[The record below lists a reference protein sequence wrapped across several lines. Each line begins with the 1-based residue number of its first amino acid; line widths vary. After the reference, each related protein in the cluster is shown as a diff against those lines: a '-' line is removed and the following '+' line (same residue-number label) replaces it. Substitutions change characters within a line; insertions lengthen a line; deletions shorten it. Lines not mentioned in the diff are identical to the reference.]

1 MLLLSAL
8 KGGLIGALGAY
19 VIGSYNCGMDTSC
32 YQKKLLQSGWE
43 FGAFAG
49 SVLALVFY
57 QPSKHN
63 KMSLTPTHFSFISLG
78 LVGYFMV
85 VSEVTMSFRQA
96 QDNLPNLNV
105 IPIDGIPIDGIP
117 TSVKDLFA
125 EVESPGNLG
134 IALAEG
140 TKDEEGK
147 ETDLIRGHIDP
158 ATLGRRR
165 VLNQGFCSD
174 FGRSAPGDIDAANR
188 GCLQRMKSRLPRLT
202 RLFLQQGLN
211 PGEHIQAY
219 WNSVDLWNQGSP
231 YVSDNFPQMYNKNL
245 KFGKSH
251 DEAIRKARVDS
262 FELKANGLYYI
273 CRNFEPFISNL
284 RGLQVNSRKWKEKC
298 ADLDQNRRR
307 LSGQTV
313 LRRYGVIN

>member
-1 MLLLSAL
+1 MMLLSAL
-8 KGGLIGALGAY
+8 KGGFLGVIGAY
-19 VIGSYNCGMDTSC
+19 VIGSSNCGIDASC
-32 YQKKLLQSGWE
+32 YQKNLLPSGWE
-43 FGAFAG
+43 FGGFMG
-49 SVLALVFY
+49 SVLGLVFY
-57 QPSKHN
+57 KTSKYH
-63 KMSLTPTHFSFISLG
+63 KMSLSPAKFYFISLA
-78 LVGYFMV
+78 LLGYFIV
-85 VSEVTMSFRQA
+85 ISEIAFGSKEA
-96 QDNLPNLNV
+96 EDNLSSF
-105 IPIDGIPIDGIP
+105 DGIP

-140 TKDEEGK
+140 TKDELGQ
-147 ETDLIRGHIDP
+147 ETPLIRGHIDP

-165 VLNQGFCSD
+165 VINQGFCSD
-174 FGRSAPGDIDAANR
+174 FGRSAPGDIDGANR

-211 PGEHIQAY
+211 PDEYIEAY

-231 YVSDNFPQMYNKNL
+231 YVSDNFPQMYNDNL
-245 KFGKSH
+245 KVGKSN

-273 CRNFEPFISNL
+273 CRNSQPFISKL
-284 RGLQVNSRKWKEKC
+284 RGLKVNSRKWKEKC

-307 LSGQTV
+307 ISGQTI
-313 LRRYGVIN
+313 LRRHRVIN